1 MQPAPQAKVV
11 ICGGGIIG
19 AATAYYLSEMGLAP
33 TVIERESVACAASGK
48 AGGFLA
54 LDWNDS
60 SPVGP
65 LSRKSFA
72 LHAQLAERF
81 GADNIGYR
89 RTHTLQVKGSETA
102 AQAGN
107 NQHKGSKP
115 QAPAWLDGHISAVG
129 ELGDTDS
136 TAQVHPFKLTNALM
150 EAACGSTDQLQ
161 HGTVTGLV
169 LGPNREVTGVEVDG
183 MRIVPATC
191 VVLALGP
198 WSNDSASWGGADSS
212 RPLLPTIGA
221 TKYHSISLRPAVPVT
236 NHMIFT
242 DYKFRSGRSVDPEL
256 YPRPDGTVY
265 CCGEPQEI
273 QPQDLPLPGSVPVS
287 AELADNIWG
296 IAGSLASCLAKGEAT
311 LEATQACHLP
321 QSPDGV
327 PLIGKV
333 PGLQGVYVATGH
345 SCWGILNGPATG
357 LAMAELIVNGRATSV
372 DLSAFDP
379 RRFSAKAS
387 AVR

>member
-1 MQPAPQAKVV
+1 MYDRNNNENQ
-11 ICGGGIIG
+11 G
-19 AATAYYLSEMGLAP
+19 
-33 TVIERESVACAASGK
+33 
-48 AGGFLA
+48 
-54 LDWNDS
+54 
-60 SPVGP
+60 
-65 LSRKSFA
+65 SR
-72 LHAQLAERF
+72 AEE
-81 GADNIGYR
+81 
-89 RTHTLQVKGSETA
+89 ETR
-102 AQAGN
+102 
-107 NQHKGSKP
+107 
-115 QAPAWLDGHISAVG
+115 
-129 ELGDTDS
+129 ELGDPDS
-136 TAQVHPFKLTNALM
+136 TAQVHPFKLTHALM
-150 EAACGSTDQLQ
+150 GAACGSTQQLQ

-183 MRIVPATC
+183 VRTVPATC

-198 WSNDSASWGGADSS
+198 WSNDSASWGGADSA

-242 DYKFRSGRSVDPEL
+242 DYRFRSGRSVDPEL

-379 RRFSAKAS
+379 RRFAAKAS
-387 AVR
+387 TVR